1 MKSMLCIG
9 LLASVAACADAPRA
23 PTVVAAAAAA
33 SAPQPE
39 VTCRRVAPV
48 GSNMSVTRCE
58 PASTAADRMDA
69 QDATRKLAGPG
80 APGAGAGGH

>member
-9 LLASVAACADAPRA
+9 LLASVAACADAPQA
-23 PTVVAAAAAA
+23 PTVVVAAAA